1 MESDEEDEYSN
12 FSAQLQS
19 SMGDLENKLNLNN
32 EIKRKSITNEKWFK
46 ELKSRKINKDQMNQ
60 IIANYLFIQGYC
72 LPLKKFISEAK
83 IKFNFDEKLLN
94 KRFLIRQLITKNKI
108 KAAIDEINSLNK
120 DILKE
125 NKIMLFVLQRQ
136 ILINYIQD
144 NNLNEA
150 LYFAKNTLLPLVE
163 GDNFL
168 YKELEN
174 AMGLMAYENIND
186 APEKELVTDKFLEKI
201 ASKTNLVILN
211 YLSKDKMIN
220 LNLEMLIK
228 LMTFTQNE
236 LKNEIDFPQITSIS
250 PLMFSVVNK

>member
-12 FSAQLQS
+12 FSAQLQG

-236 LKNEIDFPQITSIS
+236 LKNEMDFPQITSIS
-250 PLMFSVVNK
+250 PLTFSVVNK

>member
-12 FSAQLQS
+12 FSAQLQG

-150 LYFAKNTLLPLVE
+150 LYFAKKTLLPLVE

-236 LKNEIDFPQITSIS
+236 LKNEMDFPQITSIS
-250 PLMFSVVNK
+250 PLTFSVVNK